1 MLAMIVISMS
11 AACANMYAF
20 TSANNRKDQIQKEY
34 LERGEVHPHIGK
46 TLEEVQDDHISF
58 RYIV

>member
-1 MLAMIVISMS
+1 MLALIVVAMS
-11 AACANMYAF
+11 AACVNMYMFAHG
-20 TSANNRKDQIQKEY
+20 NIRRDQIQREY
-34 LERGEVHPHIGK
+34 LERGEIHPHNGK